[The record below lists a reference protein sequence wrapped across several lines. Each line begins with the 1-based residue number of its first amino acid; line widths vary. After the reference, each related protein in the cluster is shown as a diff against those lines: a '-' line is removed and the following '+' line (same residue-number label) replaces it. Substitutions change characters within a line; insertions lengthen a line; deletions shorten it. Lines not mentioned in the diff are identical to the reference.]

1 MTARPG
7 DSVLQTQANDD
18 TGKRVALISGAS
30 SGIGAAFARALAA
43 RGYALVLVARR
54 RDRLE
59 ELARELRRNGGTA
72 VEILVADLAC
82 DEDLEAVA
90 RKIASEEHLELLV
103 NNAGFGALGDYH
115 EADLSRQMEM
125 HRVHVLATVRLT
137 HAALGGLVARG
148 RGGVINV
155 SSVAAFARM
164 PGHTSYNA
172 TKAWMNAF
180 TECLHLELKSAGS
193 PVRMQAL
200 CPGYTYTE
208 FHDALGMDRSK
219 VMPLRG
225 FWMTAEFVVAE
236 SLKAFDRGAWLVVPG
251 WRYRLLVGLLKH
263 LPRFLLHPV
272 QRNIARRRESSG
284 EQPN

>member
-1 MTARPG
+1 
-7 DSVLQTQANDD
+7 LQTQGNDD

-59 ELARELRRNGGTA
+59 ELAGALRRNGGTS
-72 VEILVADLAC
+72 VEVLVADLAH

-90 RKIASEEHLELLV
+90 RKVASETQLELLV

-115 EADLSRQMEM
+115 EADLTRQMEM

-137 HAALGGLVARG
+137 HAALRGLVARG

-180 TECLHLELKSAGS
+180 TECLHLELKRAGS
-193 PVRMQAL
+193 PVRIQAL

-208 FHDALGMDRSK
+208 FHDALGMDRGK

-251 WRYRLLVGLLKH
+251 WRYRLLVGFLKH
-263 LPRFLLHPV
+263 APRFLLYTV
-272 QRNIARRRESSG
+272 QMKIARLRISSS
-284 EQPN
+284 EKTR

>member
-1 MTARPG
+1 
-7 DSVLQTQANDD
+7 LQTQGNDD

-59 ELARELRRNGGTA
+59 ELARELRHNGGAA
-72 VEILVADLAC
+72 VEILVADLAR
-82 DEDLEAVA
+82 DEDLEAIA
-90 RKIASEEHLELLV
+90 QKIASENQLELLV

-115 EADLSRQMEM
+115 EADLARQMEM

-137 HAALGGLVARG
+137 HAALRGLVSRG

-164 PGHTSYNA
+164 PGHASYNA
-172 TKAWMNAF
+172 SKAWMNAF

-208 FHDALGMDRSK
+208 FHDVLGMDRSK

-225 FWMTAEFVVAE
+225 FWMTAEYVVAE

-251 WRYRLLVGLLKH
+251 WRYRLLVALLKH
-263 LPRFLLHPV
+263 LPRVLLHPIQV
-272 QRNIARRRESSG
+272 QAARRRESSAG
-284 EQPN
+284 KAG

>member
-1 MTARPG
+1 M
-7 DSVLQTQANDD
+7 QTQGNDN
-18 TGKRVALISGAS
+18 TGQRVALISGAS

-59 ELARELRRNGGTA
+59 ELAGELRRNGGTS
-72 VEILVADLAC
+72 VEILVADLAR

-90 RKIASEEHLELLV
+90 LKIASEKQLELLV

-115 EADLSRQMEM
+115 EADLARQMEM

-137 HAALGGLVARG
+137 HAALRGLVARG

-155 SSVAAFARM
+155 SSVAAFVRM
-164 PGHTSYNA
+164 PGHTSYSA

-208 FHDALGMDRSK
+208 FHDVLGMDRSK
-219 VMPLRG
+219 VMPMRG
-225 FWMTAEFVVAE
+225 FWMTAEYVVAE
-236 SLKAFDRGAWLVVPG
+236 SLRAFDRGDWLVVPG
-251 WRYRLLVGLLKH
+251 WRYRLLVGVLKH
-263 LPRFLLHPV
+263 LPRFLLYPL
-272 QRNIARRRESSG
+272 QMKIAGLRASSG
-284 EQPN
+284 EKARQIRVKP

>member
-1 MTARPG
+1 M
-7 DSVLQTQANDD
+7 QTQGKDD
-18 TGKRVALISGAS
+18 SGRRVALISGAS

-43 RGYALVLVARR
+43 RRYALVLVARR

-59 ELARELRRNGGTA
+59 KLAGELRHNGGNS
-72 VEILVADLAC
+72 VEILVADLAR
-82 DEDLEAVA
+82 DEDLEVVA
-90 RKIASEEHLELLV
+90 GKIASETQLELLV

-115 EADLSRQMEM
+115 EADLARQMEM

-137 HAALGGLVARG
+137 HAALHGLVARG

-155 SSVAAFARM
+155 SSVAAFVRM
-164 PGHTSYNA
+164 PGHASYNA

-219 VMPLRG
+219 VMPLSG
-225 FWMTAEFVVAE
+225 FWMTAEYVVE
-236 SLKAFDRGAWLVVPG
+236 KSLQAFDRGAWLVVPG

-263 LPRFLLHPV
+263 LPRFLLHPL
-272 QRNIARRRESSG
+272 QMKIARLRTSSQIRDSRF
-284 EQPN
+284 EIRD